1 MADLSEKEE
10 EGKYYSGSVEISE
23 EPSLLLINAHLPL
36 CLCFPE
42 EVVPSPPAPFWREDP
57 AAAVAPEADPAA
69 GTT

>member
-1 MADLSEKEE
+1 MADLSEEE
-10 EGKYYSGSVEISE
+10 EEEEYYSGSVEISE
-23 EPSLLLINAHLPL
+23 EPSLSKNVLLPL